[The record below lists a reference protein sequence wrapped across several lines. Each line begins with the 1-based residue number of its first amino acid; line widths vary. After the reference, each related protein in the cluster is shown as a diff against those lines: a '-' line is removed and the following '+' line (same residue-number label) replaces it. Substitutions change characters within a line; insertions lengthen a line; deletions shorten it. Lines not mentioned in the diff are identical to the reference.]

1 MDKKQ
6 IIERLRVL
14 KQEIAMGSYYDG
26 WTLKGLKKEYEHK
39 KMLLPKLEPK

>member
-1 MDKKQ
+1 MDKEQ

-14 KQEIAMGSYYDG
+14 KEEIIMGAYYDG

-39 KMLLPKLEPK
+39 KILLPKLESK